1 MPSFLQKSL
10 VLLIALCFSTSAYA
24 QSIKSFSEDKEKFF
38 KEMADLIAESNSDLS
53 DNLMEE
59 FRACWPMD
67 GIDTKKEEK
76 IYKQANKLLEDRFKK
91 SGVQSE
97 FKYTF
102 STPKFTNG
110 QIQMIIKTSN
120 KMLEN
125 RLKPVPHFEEYM
137 ISLLSIIN
145 TFQSEDS
152 FDAWNTAVNKL
163 LDENR
168 RYFIQF
174 IESCNTIFLQ
184 DAIYVSQNV
193 QWLRSSDKFEFDYD
207 SLPKVVFSEKMT
219 ISCVARDDTSRI
231 HNTAGVFYPTTGF
244 WYGYGGKVFWTRAKK
259 DTNVTNA
266 ELGAYRIEVKSSNYE
281 ADSVIYKN
289 TKYLDYSIIGR
300 LEERMLANQTPENC
314 VYPQFYSYSD
324 RVVIEEIE
332 DSIDYEG
339 GFVIKGGKFVGRSE
353 GDAKSKIIFK
363 KFNKPFLVAEAKSFL
378 INDERISTKGAEV
391 KMYLDTDSIYHPY
404 LQMKFLNEKRE
415 LTLFRD
421 DKGIGAAPYYNTF
434 HKMDMYVEWL
444 KWDIDEPY
452 IEFSTI
458 VGSSTGEI
466 NLESN
471 GYYSPDR
478 FNRLQGLQEVHPLYR
493 IKKFIE
499 ERNNGGNRFFDTEL
513 ASYMTL
519 DDEPVKRL
527 LVKLSTQGFL
537 NYDVERGIVQVQERL
552 FNYLLAK
559 SKKGD
564 YDNIAIQSIIK
575 GQANATMN
583 LVNYDIT
590 MRGVAGV
597 ALSENRKTGFMP
609 ENGQFK
615 LHRNRN
621 MTFGGILRSG
631 NYEMHGK
638 RFEFDYNEFKIDLV
652 EVDSLR
658 MLAENSRVEA
668 GQEQVALT
676 MVRSVIEDISGE
688 LNIDYPMNKSGI
700 RQDSFPEYPIIET
713 DKPSKVRYNK
723 RNKQGASY
731 DPEKVYFVLEP
742 FTVDSLGTFSNDAI
756 AFPGTFKS
764 GGIFPEF
771 EEDLVLMPDHS
782 LGFKRKTPPEGYP
795 MFGGKATF
803 TNDIILS
810 NEGLRG
816 DGDFEYLTSLTKS
829 NNFVFFL
836 DSMKAAAQSY
846 TVEPQLSP
854 VEYSDVS
861 AERVMVDYYAT
872 DDYMSVR
879 DTKDPMKM
887 YNGEATLHGELVYAP
902 QEMTGN
908 GLMDFDNAELK
919 SDLFVFN
926 NTKVNSD
933 TADFKLKAEDVGGI
947 AFATND
953 VNAMIDFEKR
963 MGEFLS
969 NGGASFVDFPVNQ
982 YICYMDQ
989 FKWFMDKF
997 ELELSS
1003 SDKTATSGEETAS
1016 SDLDLSGSEF
1026 ISTRA
1031 DQDSLK
1037 FISPKANYDLKKYI
1051 IKAHEVK
1058 YINVADAR
1066 IFTSDGEVVVEK
1078 KAEIKPL
1085 EEAEIVANVTTK
1097 YHTITNANVNIKA
1110 RRDYTAE
1117 GDYKYVDG
1125 LGNEQKVHFNNI
1137 RVDTIYQTVAS
1148 GEIKS
1153 EEDFMLSPTF
1163 AFKGQSSIQ
1172 ANTLGMHF
1180 KGGVQ
1185 LQHNCAIAK
1194 PWVPFEEDIDP
1205 KNVQIPIDPDIK
1217 SMDKDIHLGVG
1228 VAMKMDSTHVYGNF
1242 LAPRKYH
1249 SDPQLLTAAGYLQY
1263 DNELSQYQ
1271 ISNKD
1276 KLLEISFPGNYVYLN
1291 SETCVV
1297 GGEGKI
1303 NLDEKLGQV
1312 KLGMYGSM
1320 MHNPNNDSVKIDG
1333 VMTLDFFI
1341 DDGMWK
1347 SILDNVLGNP
1357 ALTPVSSRST
1367 YERALRDI
1375 AGKENGDKLVSELG
1389 LYGQFKKVVDELQHN
1404 FVFSEINM
1412 YWDTDKKSFISDGA
1426 IGLAI
1431 MDRKQINR
1439 YVNGYIELHK
1449 SKAKEELNIY
1459 LEIDDKTW
1467 YFFSYV
1473 NGVMRCIS
1481 SDPGFNAIIT
1491 DLKDDKR
1498 EQKGDKKEGPYTF
1511 MLATERAMK
1520 KFLSRME

>member
-1 MPSFLQKSL
+1 MPAFLQKFL
-10 VLLIALCFSTSAYA
+10 IVLFIGLSTTAFG
-24 QSIKSFSEDKEKFF
+24 QSIKSFSSDKDEFF
-38 KEMADLIAESNSDLS
+38 KELGEFIAESNADLS
-53 DNLMEE
+53 DNLMGEL
-59 FRACWPMD
+59 RACWPMD
-67 GIDTKKEEK
+67 GIEPKKEEK
-76 IYKQANKLLEDRFKK
+76 IYKEANKLLEDRFENA
-91 SGVQSE
+91 GVSSSFE
-97 FKYTF
+97 YSFT
-102 STPKFTNG
+102 TPKFTEY
-110 QIQMIIKTSN
+110 QIQMIIETSN

-125 RLKPVPHFEEYM
+125 RLKPVPHFDSYL

-145 TFQSEDS
+145 TRQSEDS
-152 FDAWNTAVNKL
+152 FDAWNVALNKL
-163 LDENR
+163 LEENR

-174 IESCNTIFLQ
+174 IESCNDIFLR
-184 DAIYVSQNV
+184 DAIYVSRNV
-193 QWLRSSDKFEFDYD
+193 QWLRSSNKFEFDYD

-219 ISCVARDDTSRI
+219 ISCIARDDTSKI
-231 HNTAGVFYPTTGF
+231 HGTAGVYYPTTGY

-259 DTNVTNA
+259 DTSMTNA
-266 ELGAYRIEVKSSNYE
+266 ILGSYRIEVKSSEYE

-289 TKYLDYSIIGR
+289 EKYLDYSIIGK
-300 LEERMLANQTPENC
+300 LKERMLANQTPENC

-324 RVVIEEIE
+324 RVKIEEIK

-339 GFVIKGGKFVGRSE
+339 GFVIHGGKFIGRSE

-363 KFNKPFLVAEAKSFL
+363 KFKKPFLVAEAQSFL
-378 INDERISTKGAEV
+378 INDERISTQGAEI

-404 LQMKFLNEKRE
+404 LQLKFLDEKRE
-415 LTLFRD
+415 LTLYRE

-458 VGSSTGEI
+458 IGSSTGEI

-471 GYYSPDR
+471 AYYSPDR
-478 FNRLQGLQEVHPLYR
+478 FNRLQGLQDEHPLYT
-493 IKKFIE
+493 IKRFIID
-499 ERNNGGNRFFDTEL
+499 RNNDDPRFYDTEL
-513 ASYMTL
+513 ASFMTL

-527 LVKLSTQGFL
+527 LVKLATQGFL
-537 NYDVERGIVQVQERL
+537 NYDVSRGIVQVQDRL
-552 FNYLLAK
+552 FNYLKAK
-559 SKKGD
+559 SNLGD
-564 YDNIAIQSIIK
+564 YDNISIQSIIK

-590 MRGVAGV
+590 IRGVAGV
-597 ALSENRKTGFMP
+597 ALSEKRKTGFMP

-615 LHRNRN
+615 LHRNRD
-621 MTFGGILRSG
+621 MTFGGIMRSG

-638 RFEFDYNEFKIDLV
+638 RFEFNYNEFKVELV

-658 MLAENSRVEA
+658 MLAENPNIDA
-668 GQEQVALT
+668 GDGQIAMS
-676 MVRSVIEDISGE
+676 MVRSVIEDISGD
-688 LNIDYPMNKSGI
+688 LKIDYPMNKSGI
-700 RQDSFPEYPIIET
+700 RQDSFPEYPIIAT
-713 DKPSKVRYNK
+713 DTVSYVRYNK

-731 DPEKVYFVLEP
+731 DPKKVYFRLEP
-742 FTVDSLGTFSNDAI
+742 FEVDSLGSFSNEGI

-782 LGFKRKTPPEGYP
+782 LGFKRKTPPGGYP

-803 TNDIILS
+803 TNDIMLS

-816 DGDFEYLTSLTKS
+816 DGDFEYITSLTKS
-829 NNFVFFL
+829 NNFIFFL

-846 TVEPQLSP
+846 TVEPQVAT
-854 VEYSDVS
+854 VEYTDVQ
-861 AERVMVDYYAT
+861 AERVMVDFYAT

-887 YNGEATLHGELVYAP
+887 YNGEALLKGELIYGP
-902 QEMTGN
+902 KEMTGN
-908 GLMDFDNAELK
+908 GLMDFENAELT
-919 SDLFVFN
+919 SDLFVFKN
-926 NTKVNSD
+926 IKVQSD

-947 AFATND
+947 AFATNN
-953 VNAMIDFEKR
+953 VNATIDFEQR
-963 MGEFLS
+963 MGDFLS
-969 NGGASFVDFPVNQ
+969 NGGGSYVDFPVNQ

-997 ELELSS
+997 ELQLSS
-1003 SDKTATSGEETAS
+1003 SEENAKTGEETAGA
-1016 SDLDLSGSEF
+1016 DLDLSGSEF

-1031 DQDSLK
+1031 EQDSLK

-1066 IFTSDGEVVVEK
+1066 IYTSDGEVVVEK
-1078 KAEIKPL
+1078 NAKMTPL
-1085 EEAEIVANVTTK
+1085 EGAKIVANVTTK
-1097 YHTITNANVNIKA
+1097 YHTITDSKVNIKA

-1117 GDYKYVDG
+1117 GDYQYVDG
-1125 LGNEQKVHFNNI
+1125 QGNEQLVHFNNI

-1148 GEIKS
+1148 GEIS
-1153 EEDFMLSPTF
+1153 ADQNFMLSPMF
-1163 AFKGQSSIQ
+1163 SFKGQTSIQ

-1180 KGGVQ
+1180 KGGTQ
-1185 LQHNCAIAK
+1185 LVHDCKVGK
-1194 PWVPFEEDIDP
+1194 PWVPFEADIDP
-1205 KNVQIPIDPDIK
+1205 KNVQIPIAADIK
-1217 SMDKDIHLGVG
+1217 SMDADIHLGNG

-1249 SDPQLLTAAGYLQY
+1249 SDPQLIAAEGYLQY
-1263 DNELSQYQ
+1263 DNTLNQYQ

-1276 KLLEISFPGNYVYLN
+1276 KLNEINFPGNFTYLN
-1291 SETCVV
+1291 TETCVV
-1297 GGEGKI
+1297 GGEGEI
-1303 NLDEKLGQV
+1303 DLDEKLGQV
-1312 KLGMYGSM
+1312 KFEMFGNM

-1333 VMTLDFFI
+1333 VLTLDFFI
-1341 DDGMWK
+1341 DDAMWK
-1347 SILDNVLGNP
+1347 NILDNVLGNP
-1357 ALTPVSSRST
+1357 ALTPVSSRTT
-1367 YERALRDI
+1367 YERALRDMV
-1375 AGKENGDKLVSELG
+1375 GKEEGDKLVSELG
-1389 LYGQFKKVVDELQHN
+1389 LYGQFKKVIKEIEHN
-1404 FVFSEINM
+1404 FVFSEVNM
-1412 YWDTDKKSFISDGA
+1412 YWDAEKKSFISDGA

-1431 MDRKQINR
+1431 MGNKQINR
-1439 YVNGYIELHK
+1439 YVNGYIELHR

-1459 LEIDDKTW
+1459 IEIDDKTW

-1481 SDPGFNAIIT
+1481 SEPTFNAIIT

-1498 EQKGDKKEGPYTF
+1498 ESKGTKSEGPYTF
-1511 MLATERAMK
+1511 MLGTERAMK
-1520 KFLSRME
+1520 KFLSEME